1 MIEYITIGKITENC
15 KSLIIY
21 SGDYSS
27 TDTIEFNFSITAKKI
42 LGLDNSFSCD
52 VEDEVFKPNSKVLSK
67 ISDYVRPHGLDLP
80 TNSIYNGFNLLI
92 HKKDSFSQK
101 FSIIDSVGGAF
112 QNQNF
117 QYNGLNYL
125 RRCVEIN
132 DEFIEENICIKLIN

>member
-27 TDTIEFNFSITAKKI
+27 TDTIEFNFSITPKKI

-67 ISDYVRPHGLDLP
+67 ISDYVRPLGVDLP

-101 FSIIDSVGGAF
+101 FSIIDSEGGEI

-125 RRCVEIN
+125 RRCVESN
-132 DEFIEENICIKLIN
+132 DEIIEENICIKII

>member
-27 TDTIEFNFSITAKKI
+27 TDTIEFNFSITTKKI

-92 HKKDSFSQK
+92 H
-101 FSIIDSVGGAF
+101 
-112 QNQNF
+112 NF

-125 RRCVEIN
+125 RRIVEIN
-132 DEFIEENICIKLIN
+132 DEIIEENICVKLIN

>member
-1 MIEYITIGKITENC
+1 MVEYITIGKIPENC

-21 SGDYSS
+21 CGDYSLS
-27 TDTIEFNFSITAKKI
+27 DTIEFNFSITPKKI

-52 VEDEVFKPNSKVLSK
+52 VEDGVFKPNSKVLSK
-67 ISDYVRPHGLDLP
+67 ISDYIRPLGVDLP
-80 TNSIYNGFNLLI
+80 TNSIYNGSNLLI

-101 FSIIDSVGGAF
+101 FSIIDSEGGEI

-125 RRCVEIN
+125 RRCVENN
-132 DEFIEENICIKLIN
+132 DEIIEENICIKMI

>member
-1 MIEYITIGKITENC
+1 MIEYVTIGKIPENC

-21 SGDYSS
+21 CGDYSS
-27 TDTIEFNFSITAKKI
+27 SDTIEFNFSITPNKI

-67 ISDYVRPHGLDLP
+67 ISDYVRPLGLDLP

-101 FSIIDSVGGAF
+101 FSIIDSEGGEI

-125 RRCVEIN
+125 RRCVESN
-132 DEFIEENICIKLIN
+132 DEIIEENICIKMI